1 MFDFSELEPK
11 ILDATNLMCMLS
23 HPIRLKLMCL
33 LQSGDQSAL
42 NLAKNVNLSQPAIS
56 HHLKKLRDT
65 NLVKTRRDGQ
75 TIYYSLNGIEV
86 EEILMTLHKLY
97 CKK

>member
-1 MFDFSELEPK
+1 MS
-11 ILDATNLMCMLS
+11 MLS

-33 LQSGDQSAL
+33 LQSGDQGVL

-65 NLVKTRRDGQ
+65 T
-75 TIYYSLNGIEV
+75 
-86 EEILMTLHKLY
+86 
-97 CKK
+97 

>member
-1 MFDFSELEPK
+1 MVDFLELEPK
-11 ILDATNLMCMLS
+11 ILDASKLMGMLS

-33 LQSGDQSAL
+33 LQSGDKSVL
-42 NLAKNVNLSQPAIS
+42 NIAKNVNLSQPAMS
-56 HHLKKLRDT
+56 HHLKKLRDQ

-75 TIYYSLNGIEV
+75 TIYYSLNGKEV

-97 CKK
+97 CKN

>member
-11 ILDATNLMCMLS
+11 ILDASNLMSTLS

-33 LQSGDQSAL
+33 LQSGDQGVL

-56 HHLKKLRDT
+56 HHLK
-65 NLVKTRRDGQ
+65 N
-75 TIYYSLNGIEV
+75 
-86 EEILMTLHKLY
+86 
-97 CKK
+97 